1 MTGIPTVSDLAA
13 FIYETLVFCCLT
25 GFAAYDIRTRRVPD
39 RALVFFCP
47 AVLASLPVHMQGTG
61 ASFQSALGFSL
72 AGCAAGFLILL
83 TAALSPVLVMR
94 VSYQAGCAVGFL
106 ILLTAA
112 LLSKGGAG
120 VGGGDIKLAAATGF
134 IYGPYRMLG
143 ILMLAALLSACAALI
158 TLCRLRGKAK
168 RLSLPFVPFIAAG
181 SLITLI
187 ISMT

>member
-1 MTGIPTVSDLAA
+1 MAASLTTGIPTVSDIISLT
-13 FIYETLVFCCLT
+13 YETLVLCCLT
-25 GFAAYDIRTRRVPD
+25 GFAAYDIRTRRVPN

-47 AVLASLPVHMQGTG
+47 AALASLPIHMQTAG
-61 ASFQSALGFSL
+61 ASFWGALGFSL
-72 AGCAAGFLILL
+72 AGC
-83 TAALSPVLVMR
+83 T
-94 VSYQAGCAVGFL
+94 VGFL

-120 VGGGDIKLAAATGF
+120 VGGGDIKLAAAAGF

>member
-1 MTGIPTVSDLAA
+1 MSDIISLS
-13 FIYETLVFCCLT
+13 YETLVLCCLT

-47 AVLASLPVHMQGTG
+47 AVLASLPIHMQETGT
-61 ASFQSALGFSL
+61 SFQASLGFSL

-83 TAALSPVLVMR
+83 TAAL
-94 VSYQAGCAVGFL
+94 
-106 ILLTAA
+106 
-112 LLSKGGAG
+112 LSRGDAG

-158 TLCRLRGKAK
+158 TLCRRKGKAK

-187 ISMT
+187 ISMI